1 MEVLTHPHLGSDQ
14 QQEGTHLEACSIC
27 TPFPQRNFS
36 IKGNSSILVLTSCG
50 SRWCMVFGERGH
62 HVISNPDVHSL
73 PGVLH

>member
-27 TPFPQRNFS
+27 TPPFPKEIFP

-50 SRWCMVFGERGH
+50 KCWH
-62 HVISNPDVHSL
+62 
-73 PGVLH
+73 GVW